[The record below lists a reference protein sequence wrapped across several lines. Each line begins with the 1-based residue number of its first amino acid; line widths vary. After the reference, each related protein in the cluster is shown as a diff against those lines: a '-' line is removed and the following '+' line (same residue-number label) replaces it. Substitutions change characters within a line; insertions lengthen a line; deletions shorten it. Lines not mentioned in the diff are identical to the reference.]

1 MELQTLS
8 SPLHK
13 KELVVRLTDER
24 DLFFL
29 YTLRLG
35 EEDFQSLKTQQGL
48 LVDFAAFPQ
57 KFVDLLEMCIR
68 EEHKEMPKFILHFV
82 SQGSYTNERTT
93 GMLNVIE
100 TNPFKHLTHL
110 SLKFIPGTD
119 SDVKKYLADCLKQLK
134 DTNALLQ
141 QRLEH
146 TDTDLN
152 QRLQQTQETLS
163 SKTIELDNH
172 KAEWSARLNEMSAK
186 HKNEMATEK
195 EKMLQMQSN
204 FQQKQERDRKD
215 LEQAHMKIVKQLE
228 SRLYEFEG
236 SNKVCLD

>member
-1 MELQTLS
+1 MCDELFTKRVPILFKSPDREDRREHVHLKMELQTLS

-57 KFVDLLEMCIR
+57 KFIDLLEMGIR
-68 EEHKEMPKFILHFV
+68 EEHKEMPKFVLHFV

-93 GMLNVIE
+93 GILNVIE

-152 QRLQQTQETLS
+152 QRLQQTQET
-163 SKTIELDNH
+163 
-172 KAEWSARLNEMSAK
+172 
-186 HKNEMATEK
+186 
-195 EKMLQMQSN
+195 
-204 FQQKQERDRKD
+204 
-215 LEQAHMKIVKQLE
+215 
-228 SRLYEFEG
+228 
-236 SNKVCLD
+236 